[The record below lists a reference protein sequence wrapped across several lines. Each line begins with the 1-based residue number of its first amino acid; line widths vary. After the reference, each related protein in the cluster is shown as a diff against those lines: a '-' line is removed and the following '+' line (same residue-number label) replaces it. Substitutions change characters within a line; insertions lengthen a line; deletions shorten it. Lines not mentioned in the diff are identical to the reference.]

1 MERLT
6 KFDYEN
12 YRALKPK
19 QDVVDKLGELED
31 ILESW
36 HIENLEELKTRLH
49 DCQVYHLQNN
59 SNETLIHNLKN
70 ELSELKQKAIVPK
83 KIVNDF
89 YDEIRHRA
97 ILEDDYCPDH
107 NFERKYGLR
116 KCVLEDIRTT
126 ILKKYGEI
134 DE

>member
-31 ILESW
+31 VLESW

-49 DCQVYHLQNN
+49 DC
-59 SNETLIHNLKN
+59 
-70 ELSELKQKAIVPK
+70 
-83 KIVNDF
+83 
-89 YDEIRHRA
+89 
-97 ILEDDYCPDH
+97 
-107 NFERKYGLR
+107 
-116 KCVLEDIRTT
+116 
-126 ILKKYGEI
+126 
-134 DE
+134 